1 MSKIGQ
7 QLKTVLILKNPRIT
21 EKATA
26 SAEMKTG
33 PAYIFEV
40 AKESTKPMIAQAF
53 EAKYKVKPQKVNI
66 VNLPAKKTFKRGIR
80 GSKSAVKKAMV
91 YLKAGEKIEIV

>member
-1 MSKIGQ
+1 MSKIGKKMNN
-7 QLKTVLILKNPRIT
+7 LLVLKNPRIT

-40 AKESTKPMIAQAF
+40 AKEATKPMILSAF

-66 VNLPAKKTFKRGIR
+66 INLPAKKTFKRGIR
-80 GSKSAVKKAMV
+80 GSQSAVKKAMV
-91 YLKAGEKIEIV
+91 YLKAGEKVEIV